1 MNALINWLNKH
12 VVPVAAKIGSVRW
25 LVALRDAFISIMP
38 LIMAGSVANVIN
50 ALVRDLPNQFGW
62 TGFVNSMQ
70 WLIAINALVWTGTT
84 AVLGLLFAFTF
95 GYQMCVQYKVEP
107 IAGGLVTL
115 GTFIMGLPQSFSL
128 DLKAALTKGDVKAIT
143 DAGALVQL

>member
-70 WLIAINALVWTGTT
+70 WLIAINALV
-84 AVLGLLFAFTF
+84 
-95 GYQMCVQYKVEP
+95 
-107 IAGGLVTL
+107 
-115 GTFIMGLPQSFSL
+115 
-128 DLKAALTKGDVKAIT
+128 
-143 DAGALVQL
+143 

>member
-62 TGFVNSMQ
+62 TGFVNSM
-70 WLIAINALVWTGTT
+70 
-84 AVLGLLFAFTF
+84 
-95 GYQMCVQYKVEP
+95 
-107 IAGGLVTL
+107 
-115 GTFIMGLPQSFSL
+115 
-128 DLKAALTKGDVKAIT
+128 
-143 DAGALVQL
+143 